1 MDSRARVLG
10 LALLCVTGA
19 SHGLVLGSASGAALI
34 GRPLDL
40 VIQVHGAA
48 AEDALSSCFQA
59 DVLHGDVRQDA
70 SGVRVSAQAGAQ
82 AQAAQ
87 IHITSAASVDEPI
100 VTVQVRAICG
110 QKVSRQYVMLADLPG
125 EIVLPTALAAP
136 LPPAPAL
143 ARSDPPTE
151 PPTEAGVSA
160 PAARAVSQADLAS
173 ARAAPGASTQAA
185 KPAPATKAVPKR
197 RPLPK
202 VAATPPRP
210 PASKEARPVAA
221 PVAKA
226 RLVLDSLEMLSDRV
240 ATLESATAE
249 AMKPDLSTDARKVQ
263 TLEADVKALLALAA
277 KNEASLADLKAR
289 LQQAESERLP
299 STLFYGL
306 LALFLAALAAL
317 GLWSRRRRDTA
328 AWSDVAPAPQPL
340 PQSPP
345 QPQPQPQPSPQF
357 AVPMAQPEP
366 APQSQAADSRAS
378 RLKALSDQLDQN
390 GPSSEIDVSLIEMSE
405 SNFDNLMQSGAPH
418 NAIRVA
424 APARPPATA
433 APAPSSAWSADAV
446 FDIRQQAEFFV
457 SLGQPDR
464 AIRILEEQISATDAP
479 NPLVYLDLLA
489 LLHAPSHKT
498 DFRRV
503 REDFN
508 LLFNTNAPEF
518 ALFKDEG
525 KGLEAYPDVLSA
537 IAKLWPDPKV
547 LAVIETCV
555 LRDPWGS
562 GSQPFDI
569 AAFRD
574 LLFLHALVQ
583 TLLGLSAATPGGASV
598 SALAASRRE
607 VARAATPA
615 PSAEA
620 TPGSTQPDI
629 LLVDADSDSQ
639 LDVDLTD
646 HHNAGPITVPTAPR

>member
-19 SHGLVLGSASGAALI
+19 SHGLVLGAASGAALI

-82 AQAAQ
+82 VQAAQ

-125 EIVLPTALAAP
+125 EVVLPATLVTP
-136 LPPAPAL
+136 LPAAPAL
-143 ARSDPPTE
+143 ALARLDPPAE
-151 PPTEAGVSA
+151 PPAEAGASA
-160 PAARAVSQADLAS
+160 TAARAVSQADLGA
-173 ARAAPGASTQAA
+173 ARAAPGVSAQAG
-185 KPAPATKAVPKR
+185 KPAPAAKAAPKR
-197 RPLPK
+197 RPVPK
-202 VAATPPRP
+202 VAAIPPRP

-317 GLWSRRRRDTA
+317 GIWSRRRRDTS

-340 PQSPP
+340 PQS
-345 QPQPQPQPSPQF
+345 QPQPQPQSSPQV
-357 AVPMAQPEP
+357 AMPMAPPEL

-424 APARPPATA
+424 APARPSATA
-433 APAPSSAWSADAV
+433 APAASSAWSSDAV

-508 LLFNTNAPEF
+508 LLFNANAPEF

-562 GSQPFDI
+562 GSQPFDM

-574 LLFLHALVQ
+574 LLFLHALAQ
-583 TLLGLSAATPGGASV
+583 TLLGLSAATPVGASV

-607 VARAATPA
+607 NARAATPA
-615 PSAEA
+615 SSAEA

-646 HHNAGPITVPTAPR
+646 HHSAGPVTVPTAPR